1 LQWLPRATSFLWSLD
16 PETNIQRSWVS
27 GSGSMLLDPGSRTQ
41 DPGSLFK
48 GPAPRIH
55 MQIHIQKDRNIYIYI
70 YIYICI
76 HIHTYKN
83 IYVHRYTYIC
93 THILGPGSW
102 IVASEISILSVS
114 GSLVSVSRVPPG
126 CSLLSGRFLGGSWLH
141 PGCIQMIPECPGKSR
156 CI

>member
-1 LQWLPRATSFLWSLD
+1 
-16 PETNIQRSWVS
+16 
-27 GSGSMLLDPGSRTQ
+27 M
-41 DPGSLFK
+41 
-48 GPAPRIH
+48 
-55 MQIHIQKDRNIYIYI
+55 
-70 YIYICI
+70 YICI